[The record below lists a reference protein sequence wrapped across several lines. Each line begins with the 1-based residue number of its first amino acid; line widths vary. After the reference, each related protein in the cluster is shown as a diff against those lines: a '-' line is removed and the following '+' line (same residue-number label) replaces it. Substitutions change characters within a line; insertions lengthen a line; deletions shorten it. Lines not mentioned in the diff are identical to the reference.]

1 MKSERKAH
9 IVSLLFLAVF
19 CILAAGSMDTPAPT
33 GTDASPANNYQ
44 QSSLPASGRA
54 ESVIRISA
62 ENLLAEFQRSEADKE
77 VRIKNE
83 SLSTYLNDNTETA
96 EARYTGKRIQVTG
109 IVTGVFIPSIET
121 SRRVLESRGTGI
133 SD

>member
-1 MKSERKAH
+1 MKLERKAH

-19 CILAAGSMDTPAPT
+19 CILAAGSMETPSPT
-33 GTDASPANNYQ
+33 GTEASHANDYQ
-44 QSSLPASGRA
+44 QSSSPASRNA

-62 ENLLAEFQRSEADKE
+62 EKLLAEFQRSEADKE

-96 EARYTGKRIQVTG
+96 EAR
-109 IVTGVFIPSIET
+109 E
-121 SRRVLESRGTGI
+121 L
-133 SD
+133 